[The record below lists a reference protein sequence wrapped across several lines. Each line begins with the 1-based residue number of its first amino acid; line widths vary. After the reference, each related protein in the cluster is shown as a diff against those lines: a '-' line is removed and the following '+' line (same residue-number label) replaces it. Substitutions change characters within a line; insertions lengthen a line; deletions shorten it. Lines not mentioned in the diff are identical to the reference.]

1 MSKQGMIDRPIVVK
15 RKWVEEMA
23 GFLAGHNFTVEHPEV
38 AKQFFLQILHDLGV
52 EVEKPKARKVDEK
65 K

>member
-1 MSKQGMIDRPIVVK
+1 
-15 RKWVEEMA
+15 MA

-38 AKQFFLQILHDLGV
+38 AKQFFLQILHGLGV
-52 EVEKPKARKVDEK
+52 EVEKPKARKADEK